1 MIPSKLISGD
11 SYSWIEPL
19 VYGTSADAEYFF
31 ALKHADSEPVILT
44 GTAEA
49 DGIRFEIDSKTTL
62 AAGDYSGVFFMREN
76 GKRTV
81 LSSVPVTV
89 LPDPLSVDDS
99 RSQVK
104 RTLDLLNAAI
114 ENRADA
120 SIMSKSVDGITL
132 SYCSLDQLISLRD
145 KYANLYEIEL
155 NDGRPVLPGSAVL
168 TWRGF

>member
-1 MIPSKLISGD
+1 
-11 SYSWIEPL
+11 
-19 VYGTSADAEYFF
+19 
-31 ALKHADSEPVILT
+31 
-44 GTAEA
+44 
-49 DGIRFEIDSKTTL
+49 
-62 AAGDYSGVFFMREN
+62 MREN

-89 LPDPLSVDDS
+89 LPDPLSAEDS

-168 TWRGF
+168 TWGGF